1 MASIFNNIDYLLN
14 RKTKIEKGLDEQ
26 KKEISE
32 VIQKYSSFIEKLMKD
47 KKDLSEKCEHYS
59 QKLLEKE
66 NEFAKYKAWVQE
78 RMQEMNKDSKN
89 QSNMSIEDE
98 HQIDCKKN
106 KIINSF

>member
-1 MASIFNNIDYLLN
+1 MN

-47 KKDLSEKCEHYS
+47 KKDLSAKCEHYS

-66 NEFAKYKAWVQE
+66 NEFEKYKAWVQE
-78 RMQEMNKDSKN
+78 KIEEIDRDSKN
-89 QSNMSIEDE
+89 NSCNMSIEDE
-98 HQIDCKKN
+98 RKIDCTLN
-106 KIINSF
+106 V